1 MSRIHALVGGTAT
14 LAATIAALCAP
25 MAAHSSSHREAP
37 FITNFPKL
45 DGTDLFMFRSYE
57 AGRDG
62 YVTLLA
68 NYYPFQDPFGG
79 PNYFAMDDT
88 ARYSI
93 RIDNDGDAI
102 EDFVYIFQFDNRLP
116 NSNTGLKVPVG
127 SSQVAVPLK
136 NIGPVS
142 AGDTSALNSRETFK
156 LLLKTGNNQATQAVL
171 NAADGGEVF
180 TKPVDFIG
188 TKTFGS
194 VAGYEAYARQYV
206 YDVKIPGCQYPG
218 RVFAGQRNEP
228 FQINVGKIFDL
239 VNLVPVE
246 AGAVPGL
253 PGIAQSRDNDTL
265 ANKNVTTLALEVHA
279 SCLTGSGNG
288 VIGGW
293 TTASTRQVQVLSS
306 RPQSSRPAVSGGARV
321 QVSRLGMPLVNE
333 VVIGLPDKDRFNRSA
348 PADDARF
355 LTYVTN
361 PTLPVLLDA
370 LFRAPVNSV
379 LEPDVS
385 NLAPSNLPRNDLVA
399 AFLTGFKGVNQLAK
413 VTPSEMMRLN
423 TSIGPTPLAQQQSL
437 GVLAGDLAGFPN
449 GRRPGDDVT
458 DIELRV
464 AMGRLCHPLTIN
476 NAPVDLGLCRPAD
489 APVGTVPF
497 TDGAPTN
504 AADFDTTFPYFRTP
518 IPGSANFP
526 ALVSE

>member
-1 MSRIHALVGGTAT
+1 MSRIHVSGAAM
-14 LAATIAALCAP
+14 LAATVTTLCLSMGAQ
-25 MAAHSSSHREAP
+25 ASSHREAP

-45 DGTDLFMFRSYE
+45 DGTDLYAFRSYE
-57 AGRDG
+57 TGRDG
-62 YVTLLA
+62 YVTFLA
-68 NYYPFQDPFGG
+68 NYYPFQDPYGG
-79 PNYFAMDDT
+79 PNYFALDDT
-88 ARYSI
+88 GRYSF

-102 EDFVYIFQFDNRLP
+102 EDLVYIFQFDNRLP
-116 NSNTGLKVPVG
+116 NANSGLKVPVG
-127 SSQVAVPLK
+127 ASQVAVPLK
-136 NIGPVS
+136 NIGPVG
-142 AGDTSALNSRETFK
+142 AGNTAALNSRETFK
-156 LLLKTGNNQATQAVL
+156 VLLKTGSNQATQAVV
-171 NAADGGEVF
+171 NAADGSATF

-206 YDVKIPGCQYPG
+206 YDVTIPNCSRPG
-218 RVFAGQRNEP
+218 RVFVGQRNEP
-228 FQINVGKIFDL
+228 FQINLGKVFDL

-253 PGIAQSRDNDTL
+253 PGIEQSPANDVL
-265 ANKNVTTLALEVHA
+265 ANKNVTTLALEVHS
-279 SCLTGSGNG
+279 SCLKGAGNG
-288 VIGGW
+288 VIGAW

-306 RPQSSRPAVSGGARV
+306 KAQSSRPAVSGGAPV

-348 PADDARF
+348 PKDDARF

-361 PTLPVLLDA
+361 PTLPFLLDA

-379 LEPDVS
+379 LEPDVA

-399 AFLTGFKGVNQLAK
+399 AFLTGFAGVNQLAR
-413 VTPSEMMRLN
+413 VTPSEMLRLN
-423 TSIGPTPLAQQQSL
+423 TTIAPTPLEQQQSM
-437 GVLAGDLAGFPN
+437 GVLSGDLAGFPN

-497 TDGAPTN
+497 TDGAPTH
-504 AADFDTTFPYFRTP
+504 ATDFDAAFPYFRTP
-518 IPGSANFP
+518 IPGSADFP
-526 ALVSE
+526 AFVSE